1 MTDVKTPG
9 ERTPAS
15 ASDFTPWVGL
25 GIAVILLITA
35 FTLPNLLNWEVYAR
49 KFPEK
54 NGTAEPLHGFWDPQ
68 WWGPGTLPALLIG
81 VLAVRY
87 AATLAARL
95 RWRSMVGLAYL
106 VSVAWMLSLALM
118 DGARGLARNLSSE
131 YEYYAE
137 AAYIDDVPAMLGE
150 FTSRIPYA
158 HPDNWNVHVT
168 GHPPGALLF
177 YVMLFR
183 IGLQDPL
190 WAGLATSVFAAT
202 SIIAV
207 LITLRLLGAE
217 KAARTAAPF
226 LALTPSV
233 IFLAVS
239 GDGVFAAFAAWGLA
253 ALAAAAVA
261 RRRARMVGFAALAG
275 LLLGYCVMLS
285 YGLPLLGLLAVAVLI
300 AARGS
305 WWPMPIAALVA
316 FGVVL
321 IFVPFGY
328 VWWEAYPVL
337 VERYW
342 DGAAGIRPFS
352 YWVWGNLAALLI
364 SAGPML
370 GSGVALLLAQLRHP
384 RSYEAARH
392 RVVLLLAG
400 AALLTILAA
409 NLSRMSKAEVE
420 RIWLPFIPWLT
431 LSLVLLPPK
440 WRTPALAVQVVT
452 AFIVE
457 TLLYTSW

>member
-1 MTDVKTPG
+1 MADVKTTG
-9 ERTPAS
+9 ERAS
-15 ASDFTPWVGL
+15 RAGSGFAPWVGL

-35 FTLPNLLNWEVYAR
+35 FTLPTLLDWEVYAR
-49 KFPEK
+49 RFPEK
-54 NGTAEPLHGFWDPQ
+54 NGTAEPLHGFWDPR
-68 WWGPGTLPALLIG
+68 WFGPGTIPALVLG
-81 VLAVRY
+81 LLAVRY
-87 AATLAARL
+87 AAPLAARL
-95 RWRSMVGLAYL
+95 RWRTLLVVAYL
-106 VSVAWMLSLALM
+106 TSVVWMLSLAFI
-118 DGARGLARNLSSE
+118 DGTRGVSRVLDSE
-131 YEYYAE
+131 FEYYAE
-137 AAYIDDVPAMLGE
+137 APGIDSIPAMLEE
-150 FTSRIPYA
+150 FISRIPYA
-158 HPDNWNVHVT
+158 HPDNWVVHVA

-177 YVMLFR
+177 YVVLFR

-190 WAGLATSVFAAT
+190 WAGLATSVLAAT
-202 SIIAV
+202 SIVAV

-226 LALTPSV
+226 LALSPSL
-233 IFLAVS
+233 IFVAVS

-261 RRRARMVGFAALAG
+261 RHRATMVGFAALAG

-316 FGVVL
+316 LAVVL
-321 IFVPFGY
+321 SFVPFGY
-328 VWWEAYPVL
+328 AWWEAYPVL

-342 DGAAGIRPFS
+342 DGAASIRPFS

-364 SAGPML
+364 SAGPMI
-370 GSGVALLLAQLRHP
+370 GSGVAALVAHLRHP
-384 RSYEAARH
+384 RSETASAH

-400 AALLTILAA
+400 AAVLIIVAA
-409 NLSRMSKAEVE
+409 DLSRMSKSEVE

-440 WRTPALAVQVVT
+440 WRTPALAVQVAT
-452 AFIVE
+452 ALIVE
-457 TLLYTSW
+457 TLMYTSW